1 MADFPYQFVG
11 PMLQGMHNIRNDI
24 GTDPMHADRTL
35 YNITVELLVLTSM
48 MMKAIQDIAPTVAND
63 AFWQQRLN
71 TAIDT
76 GPAGDRSAWPGW
88 ILLQVP
94 PEDLAKYGA
103 TLTDT
108 VPALQAKIDA
118 YNAAAH

>member
-1 MADFPYQFVG
+1 MADFPYQLVG
-11 PMLQGMHNIRNDI
+11 PMLQGMHNIRDDI
-24 GTDPMHADRTL
+24 GTDALRCDRQT
-35 YNITVELLVLTSM
+35 YNITIEVLVLIGM
-48 MMKAIQDIAPTVAND
+48 VIKAIQDIAPTVATD
-63 AFWQQRLN
+63 AFWQARLN

-76 GPAGDRSAWPGW
+76 GPGGDRSAWPGW